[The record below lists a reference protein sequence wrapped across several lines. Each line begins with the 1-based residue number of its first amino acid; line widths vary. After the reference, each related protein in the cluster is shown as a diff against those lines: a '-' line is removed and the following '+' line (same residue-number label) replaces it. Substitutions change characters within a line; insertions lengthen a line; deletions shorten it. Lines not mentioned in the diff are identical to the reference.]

1 MKLTA
6 QLFKA
11 ELSPPM
17 MDAKQA
23 FQVETLGLA
32 YRMMYLDHCPNEQP
46 TKTDYRFLLDW
57 NFLRYG

>member
-1 MKLTA
+1 
-6 QLFKA
+6 
-11 ELSPPM
+11 M